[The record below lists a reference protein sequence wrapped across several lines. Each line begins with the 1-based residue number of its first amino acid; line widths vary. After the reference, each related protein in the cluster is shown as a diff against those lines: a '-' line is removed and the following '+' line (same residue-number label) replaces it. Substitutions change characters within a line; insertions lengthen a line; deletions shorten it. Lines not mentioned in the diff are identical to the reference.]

1 MLICLLWFW
10 PRSEETI
17 PQPAADCSGAVEWGD
32 YTLVEGALLCAL
44 TLQVAAAA
52 IATAG
57 CRCCVPLGAGAAAGC
72 RCCGAWELRCWWLAR
87 LQGAA
92 AVCVCVLVIG
102 IVYGVDV
109 MFSGA
114 L

>member
-32 YTLVEGALLCAL
+32 YTLVEGALLCA
-44 TLQVAAAA
+44 
-52 IATAG
+52 
-57 CRCCVPLGAGAAAGC
+57 PP
-72 RCCGAWELRCWWLAR
+72 

-92 AVCVCVLVIG
+92 AVCPWVLVPLQGAAAVALGSLGAGGWHGCSAPLLCVCVCLLLVSCTG
-102 IVYGVDV
+102 L
-109 MFSGA
+109 M
-114 L
+114 